1 MKETQQSISE
11 WASTTFG
18 EVGSNLRVATRAGEE
33 MFELFKEISTSIN
46 TEKAITEA
54 ADVAIVLYRLC
65 VRLGI
70 TIDTSMIRR
79 ETRYSPQV
87 LAAESNGKMASVIVM
102 LCYDDNSSGVS
113 YSLQQV
119 YYFLEKFCEV
129 LGGNLQEAIG
139 AKMLINR
146 NRKWKT
152 DGSGSYHVKE
162 DTEGATNRF
171 TT

>member
-18 EVGSNLRVATRAGEE
+18 EVGSNLSVATRAGEE

-65 VRLGI
+65 ERLGI

-79 ETRYSPQV
+79 
-87 LAAESNGKMASVIVM
+87 
-102 LCYDDNSSGVS
+102 
-113 YSLQQV
+113 
-119 YYFLEKFCEV
+119 
-129 LGGNLQEAIG
+129 
-139 AKMLINR
+139 
-146 NRKWKT
+146 
-152 DGSGSYHVKE
+152 
-162 DTEGATNRF
+162 
-171 TT
+171 